1 MLLKEF
7 ALTLSDKETCLKYLS
22 DWKDKLVRRLTFFD
36 ESEYGAGVN
45 IYLLSKKSFENAP
58 QAFCA
63 GWMKQFI
70 WEEDYESDFDYTE
83 EFANQIYSSF
93 ADEIEHYT
101 YEPADEK
108 AVRGIIADGVGKIVE
123 KTRREQLSIRRPEN
137 VGFLEKSGSYVD
149 KVYTVNNLAI
159 LKKTEEFLEGVILS
173 SEKGA
178 GGKIYRDIFFETD
191 LKYVL
196 ILE

>member
-1 MLLKEF
+1 MLSKEF
-7 ALTLSDKETCLKYLS
+7 ALTLSDKETCLRYLS

-63 GWMKQFI
+63 GWMKQFV

-83 EFANQIYSSF
+83 EFANQIYASF
-93 ADEIEHYT
+93 AEETERYI
-101 YEPADEK
+101 YEPVDETK
-108 AVRGIIADGVGKIVE
+108 VRGIIADGVGKIVE
-123 KTRREQLSIRRPEN
+123 KTRREQLSIKHPEN
-137 VGFLEKSGSYVD
+137 VGFLERSGSYVD

-159 LKKTEEFLEGVILS
+159 LKKNEKYLEGAILS
-173 SEKGA
+173 SERGA